1 MAVGIIEHLEK
12 QLKLKRFTVSY
23 GGAISANAA
32 KRMLPSEAGY
42 SIPAGYYPV
51 GMTYINTGGAA
62 LVLDFLNLQYNSD
75 QSTNYFLA
83 VKNVT
88 SSASPSSASATFD
101 VLFAPEWMV
110 EEIDADAPSKPSG
123 DIMREPVFK
132 VKYFT
137 GSYTSLATNG
147 TKAFTRSDL
156 GFFCPE
162 GYEVFSLNCISAGS
176 YRCSLSD
183 CDPFSPDR
191 MMTIR
196 NTYTSAQT
204 STARLGVVFVNRKF
218 MQPDPR
224 KGLIVYWNRPTKT
237 SAGTIEYTLTGT
249 DYSVYPPKSTD
260 LDMTE
265 KRGVP
270 VFPQGDGIR
279 ANCSLYFFGIDPTDQ
294 TQYDTVKC
302 EAVSGAEYVT
312 ITGSYPYITVKISED
327 WTDKQII
334 LKFTFD

>member
-12 QLKLKRFTVSY
+12 QLKLKRFNVSY

-32 KRMLPSEAGY
+32 KRLLPSEAGY

-51 GMTYINTGGAA
+51 GMTYINTGNPV

-75 QSTNYFLA
+75 QSTNYFLS

-88 SSASPSSASATFD
+88 SSASSSSASATFD

-110 EEIDADAPSKPSG
+110 EVIDADAPSKPSG

-137 GSYTSLATNG
+137 GSYTSLAQNG

-176 YRCSLSD
+176 YRCSISD

-191 MMTIR
+191 MLTIR
-196 NTYTSAQT
+196 NTYTSVQS

-224 KGLIVYWNRPTKT
+224 KGLIIWNNRPKGNSGDVYQSGVLVEIDSPAYKSYFASG
-237 SAGTIEYTLTGT
+237 SAISCGGFDHVRANRRIEMKGEFFNEETGG
-249 DYSVYPPKSTD
+249 SFVYPRKVEVLAGGEDITFLDSTCY
-260 LDMTE
+260 
-265 KRGVP
+265 RFIIP
-270 VFPQGDGIR
+270 
-279 ANCSLYFFGIDPTDQ
+279 
-294 TQYDTVKC
+294 
-302 EAVSGAEYVT
+302 
-312 ITGSYPYITVKISED
+312 ED
-327 WTDKQII
+327 WTNKQII
-334 LKFTFD
+334 LKVTFD